1 MSKAKPTMEEQLIS
15 FETARLAKEKG
26 FNWATLYAYDGSF
39 SPMVCS
45 HSKTVFKL
53 LDYNSPSGG
62 NYHSAPTQSLLQKWL
77 REKRK
82 IYISIKL
89 EIAYIPRGWYCYIDA
104 DSYRLWGSQVYKT
117 YEKAL
122 GVGLIKAL
130 KLI

>member
-1 MSKAKPTMEEQLIS
+1 MKDKPTMKEQIIS
-15 FETARLAKEKG
+15 FECAKLAKEKG
-26 FNWATLYAYDGSF
+26 VNEYLNNIYYTADGRLLPIRDLISSNLDDCFN
-39 SPMVCS
+39 
-45 HSKTVFKL
+45 
-53 LDYNSPSGG
+53 
-62 NYHSAPTQSLLQKWL
+62 APTQSLLQRWL
-77 REKRK
+77 REKRG

-104 DSYRLWGSQVYKT
+104 DSYRLWGSDAYKT

>member
-1 MSKAKPTMEEQLIS
+1 MTKGEPTMEETLIS
-15 FETARLAKEKG
+15 FSTAKLAKEKG
-26 FNWATLYAYDGSF
+26 FDWKTDACYIIENKELNYDATGEIHNHNEFHD
-39 SPMVCS
+39 V
-45 HSKTVFKL
+45 V
-53 LDYNSPSGG
+53 
-62 NYHSAPTQSLLQKWL
+62 SAPTQSLLQRWL